1 MKVGVIFGSS
11 SDKDIMKKVT
21 DTLKSYSIEYIP
33 AILSAHRMPD
43 LLKEKID
50 EMEASG
56 VEIFIAGAG
65 LAAHLP
71 GVVASHTVK
80 PVIGVPVKAALN
92 GQDALLS
99 IVQMPP
105 GIPVATVGIG
115 RGENAAILAVQILS
129 LKDANLVEKLKM
141 KREEKKQKILEENKN
156 IETILCGELIN

>member
-11 SDKDIMKKVT
+11 SDKGVMKKVT
-21 DTLKSYSIEYIP
+21 DTLKSYGVQYIP

-43 LLKEKID
+43 ILKEKIQ
-50 EMEASG
+50 EMEANG

-71 GVVASHTVK
+71 GVIASHTLK
-80 PVIGVPVKAALN
+80 PVIGVPVNAALN
-92 GQDALLS
+92 GEDALLS

-115 RGENAAILAVQILS
+115 RGDNAAILAIEILA
-129 LKDANLVEKLKM
+129 LKNPQLKEQLQA
-141 KREEKKQKILEENKN
+141 KREETKQKIMAENHR
-156 IETILCGELIN
+156 IEDLLK

>member
-21 DTLKSYSIEYIP
+21 DTLKSYGVDYIP

-43 LLKEKID
+43 VLKAKMD
-50 EMEASG
+50 EMETSG
-56 VEIFIAGAG
+56 VAVFIAGAG

-80 PVIGVPVKAALN
+80 PVIGVPVKAAFN
-92 GQDALLS
+92 GEDALLS

-129 LKDANLVEKLKM
+129 LKDSTLEEKLRV

-156 IETILCGELIN
+156 IETLLL

>member
-21 DTLKSYSIEYIP
+21 DTLKSYGIEYVP
-33 AILSAHRMPD
+33 AIMSAHRMPD
-43 LLKEKID
+43 LLKKKLQ

-56 VEIFIAGAG
+56 VEVFIAGAG

-71 GVVASHTVK
+71 GVIASHTVK

-92 GQDALLS
+92 GEDALLS

-129 LKDANLVEKLKM
+129 LKDTSLQEKLRM
-141 KREEKKQKILEENKN
+141 KREEKKEKILKVNKN
-156 IETILCGELIN
+156 IEKLL

>member
-92 GQDALLS
+92 GEDALLS
-99 IVQMPP
+99 IVKMPP

>member
-1 MKVGVIFGSS
+1 M
-11 SDKDIMKKVT
+11 DIMKKVT
-21 DTLKSYSIEYIP
+21 DTLKSYGLEYIP

-43 LLKEKID
+43 LLKTKMD

-56 VEIFIAGAG
+56 VEVFIAGAG

-92 GQDALLS
+92 GEDALLS

-129 LKDANLVEKLKM
+129 LKDSTLEEKLRV

-156 IETILCGELIN
+156 IETLLQEWGQGR